1 MNIPDI
7 MQQTAELDAEVLAMI
22 EGMTIPAYVGPQ
34 LGPHGVMRLSA
45 EAIAWYYRLD
55 DEASDSVCAFGRA
68 MILLG
73 YVMAQHEAEESDLLR
88 PFAMYMGECE
98 A

>member
-7 MQQTAELDAEVLAMI
+7 MQQTAELDAEVLEMI
-22 EGMTIPAYVGPQ
+22 EGMSIPAYVGPQ

-45 EAIAWYYRLD
+45 EAIAWYYRFE
-55 DEASDSVCAFGRA
+55 DEAADSLCAFGRA

-73 YVMAQHEAEESDLLR
+73 YVMAQHEREESDLLR
-88 PFAMYMGECE
+88 PFAMYME
-98 A
+98 